1 MAMNAGNKYKT
12 KNNRNGRSGNK
23 KLAMLVG
30 MALSFSVAYGM
41 APSDAF
47 AENVVIAYYG
57 SDFLVRVGPLETHYN
72 TIDKALTA
80 AFTTNTVGNGETAT
94 IELDNNEV
102 FRTHLSGK
110 DIAVGTG
117 ATVKVK
123 NDGNVL
129 YSMTAGS
136 NATDTATVQYGD
148 SGLVV
153 SGTLDS
159 VTAKLENIG
168 SGIAHEIDL
177 SGATASA
184 INVDASDVG
193 TGGTVEITTS
203 DAGTTV
209 NSVNLSGGVNLK
221 VIGGNLSVDNLITG
235 AGSVVKAAEGK
246 TITITREVEAKKNS
260 SFTGVN
266 FAGGLTLDGDAESGT
281 VVVSN
286 VTVNA
291 LKLKSDTNLKTN
303 GGNITISGGAVSIGD
318 IHGGAELDA
327 GEGILDFS
335 AASNVSM
342 HRNTS
347 IKAGSINAGNKQLCP
362 VIGVTIT
369 AGSLSADILDL
380 NQGGTVNAGSVNVN
394 TLYKSGTLDS
404 NSIGGLTSLTAAS
417 VPGVS
422 RINLPG
428 VNLTLN
434 NAVHIGG
441 SNTIKGITAGN
452 IKMENL
458 YISDNA
464 ILSGT
469 NVTAGNLDV
478 YGNADLSSATNL
490 SVIGVNVLSG
500 KAVTFNNL
508 KVSSG
513 TYNNPGGTVKANSV
527 TLGSGVSIAG
537 NSTLAT
543 DNLTLEANGD
553 WENKLANLRITSATA
568 GQDVHV
574 NIEGLAELEANN
586 PEAAEAL
593 KAAVRSSAGSN
604 VIINSV
610 APGGGNATVDEALEK
625 VEVVKEKLV
634 KWMTADAEVVAKAD
648 PFVSKLPTAEE
659 LNQLTSD
666 EQIAHIN
673 EAKAALD
680 AAEEAA
686 RQANDT
692 VALAKISAMR
702 AELPEDEAGLQR
714 KKAQLIAAIQQAG
727 KTAAAP
733 AVTSARAAAAITNV
747 LNNNVVN
754 RTAEI
759 RSFASAV
766 DEGRPEPD
774 NMWFQYKHTQMDVDG
789 GDVYGTSTVN
799 TNNFQLGYD
808 TQIGVNDYLGAYIG
822 TSTGHADFTGPAR
835 SGRIEL
841 DNSFDFGVYGT
852 HMLPNDQ
859 YIDYMV
865 HNGRFDS
872 EYDGSNYGTMDTGA
886 MVGYGA
892 KLAQNDRLTWNPYV
906 QLAYDRI
913 SVDTYATRAGNV
925 IESDDSSNWT
935 AKLGVNLIDVS
946 GLYGGVAYSCGLSG
960 SYNAYING
968 VAMPASD
975 NDANVLYLSLGY
987 RANMAKNAVLDL
999 SMEKT
1004 FMDYKGW
1011 TATGKMNFYF

>member
-12 KNNRNGRSGNK
+12 KNNRNGRSGNR
-23 KLAMLVG
+23 KLAMLVS
-30 MALSFSVAYGM
+30 MALGVSVAYGM
-41 APSDAF
+41 VPSEVALA
-47 AENVVIAYYG
+47 AEHVIQY
-57 SDFLVRVGPLETHYN
+57 
-72 TIDKALTA
+72 
-80 AFTTNTVGNGETAT
+80 
-94 IELDNNEV
+94 
-102 FRTHLSGK
+102 LSGQYYVDSRSYTTPADLREDLDSDVLTSVLGYDDTLK
-110 DIAVGTG
+110 IILDGNLSAALMGQIIAVGPSI
-117 ATVKVK
+117 TVKAVPALGILQIYDMTSTS
-123 NDGNVL
+123 NGFAHVCYTPDGGLSVGGQL
-129 YSMTAGS
+129 SSLTVHAKEGYS
-136 NATDTATVQYGD
+136 N
-148 SGLVV
+148 
-153 SGTLDS
+153 
-159 VTAKLENIG
+159 K
-168 SGIAHEIDL
+168 IDL
-177 SGATASA
+177 SAVTEGNIFIDADNVAAGTLNIITKENGSA
-184 INVDASDVG
+184 VSKLSLIGS
-193 TGGTVEITTS
+193 TGGI
-203 DAGTTV
+203 
-209 NSVNLSGGVNLK
+209 GVQ
-221 VIGGNLSVDNLITG
+221 VTGGNLSVGTLIVG
-235 AGSVVKAAEGK
+235 SNSVVAAADGK
-246 TITITREVEAKKNS
+246 NIAATDAVEAPDGSKFK
-260 SFTGVN
+260 GVIFN
-266 FAGGLTLDGDAESGT
+266 GGLTVEQGAE
-281 VVVSN
+281 
-286 VTVNA
+286 VTVA
-291 LKLKSDTNLKTN
+291 DSKTDGLILN
-303 GGNITISGGAVSIGD
+303 TQAKIKTDNGNITVTGGDVRIGGMSGI
-318 IHGGAELDA
+318 DA
-327 GEGILDFS
+327 GIGTLDFS
-335 AASNVSM
+335 RASSISIANFS
-342 HRNTS
+342 S
-347 IKAGSINAGNKQLCP
+347 IKAGSIDAGNSQLCP
-362 VIGVTIT
+362 AIGVTIT
-369 AGSLSADILDL
+369 AGSLSAYILDL
-380 NQGGTVNAGSVNVN
+380 NQGGTVNTGSVNVN

-434 NAVHIGG
+434 NAVHIGR
-441 SNTIKGITAGN
+441 SNTITGITAGN

-527 TLGSGVSIAG
+527 TLGSGISIAG

-634 KWMTADAEVVAKAD
+634 KWTTADAEVVAKAD

-766 DEGRPEPD
+766 DEGRTEPD

-859 YIDYMV
+859 YIEYMV

-925 IESDDSSNWT
+925 IKSDDSSNWT